1 MWLLGVRVARR
12 PQNRWLGPGRT
23 AAPHPP
29 HWAQGNPSAQLE
41 CVARPGSRSAKTA
54 PTPVGGGGGW
64 GAELWHCTVGAS
76 GPLDGAGT
84 ADEDPCELEGA
95 GDGSQAERLQSQAER
110 EQQREHGL
118 RGLHQAGVE
127 RGHVL
132 KRQNERRLRDR
143 DAAQPGA

>member
-1 MWLLGVRVARR
+1 MALHSRR
-12 PQNRWLGPGRT
+12 FW
-23 AAPHPP
+23 
-29 HWAQGNPSAQLE
+29 
-41 CVARPGSRSAKTA
+41 
-54 PTPVGGGGGW
+54 PVD
-64 GAELWHCTVGAS
+64 GAS
-76 GPLDGAGT
+76 A

-132 KRQNERRLRDR
+132 KRQHQRRLRDR
-143 DAAQPGA
+143 DAAQPDA